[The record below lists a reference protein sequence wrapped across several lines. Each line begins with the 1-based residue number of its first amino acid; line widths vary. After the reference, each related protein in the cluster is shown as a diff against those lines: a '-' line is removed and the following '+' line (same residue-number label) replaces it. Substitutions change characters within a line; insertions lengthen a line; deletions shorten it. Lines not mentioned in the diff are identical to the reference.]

1 MGYFPRENPTNSW
14 PITPQG
20 GTRAL
25 HPHLFSFQTFKKMM
39 NGKTRGAVIQCFT
52 VNSQLRFKLLTGH
65 QWLSVNSQQS
75 IHTSRLCSYLNRLD
89 KYCGGAREHASASG
103 LQWLC
108 FHSLRCL
115 KSALPSLKMFVIPRA
130 ESGSFKS
137 TSASAVNL
145 RTQRNRQCYHVSNLK
160 GHYIYVRL
168 CLTLG
173 WAGGLSSCAS
183 VWSSSALWL
192 CWCEES
198 HETEGCPLQTGERLA
213 CWWCCHDKEAQL
225 PCIWA
230 PGVWRLGLAEYKNLK
245 LEWC

>member
-1 MGYFPRENPTNSW
+1 MF
-14 PITPQG
+14 
-20 GTRAL
+20 
-25 HPHLFSFQTFKKMM
+25 H
-39 NGKTRGAVIQCFT
+39 
-52 VNSQLRFKLLTGH
+52 SQLRFKLLTGH

-145 RTQRNRQCYHVSNLK
+145 RTQRNRQCHHVSNLK

-192 CWCEES
+192 CWCGEW

-245 LEWC
+245 LECCKTDFHPLHIIFLPTLHQPSPFS